1 MKRVNENLVTTVD
14 EAVGSTFE
22 CDCCIE
28 RVVSEMLS
36 WERSLEMAHE
46 KRIINSRL
54 HSDSITTSSRRVHRT
69 DKLVALKRL
78 VLPGFQFKPF
88 P

>member
-1 MKRVNENLVTTVD
+1 VKRVNENLVTTVD

-36 WERSLEMAHE
+36 WERSLEMAHK

-54 HSDSITTSSRRVHRT
+54 HSDSITTSSRRVHHT
-69 DKLVALKRL
+69 E
-78 VLPGFQFKPF
+78 
-88 P
+88 